1 MTTMSFALFSGNT
14 NEPTIYMAASVAGRL
29 PTILQEFVTEDES
42 KDHELAV
49 NDWS

>member
-14 NEPTIYMAASVAGRL
+14 NELTIYMAASVAGRL